1 MKIKKTF
8 ALYDYQEE
16 NKFLQEQYEK
26 GYILDSLEEGIYHF
40 KKRDYQS
47 DEAVV
52 HYSMEAYSPEEGVE
66 LLFSYPSAKGGY
78 YHYLIVS
85 KGMSLDPS
93 DRNSVLELDLNRIER
108 YTAIILLALLGF
120 FLYLLIEY
128 KNPIYLLVLIPGA
141 ILSLYTAK
149 IRSKIKLI
157 IK

>member
-1 MKIKKTF
+1 M
-8 ALYDYQEE
+8 D
-16 NKFLQEQYEK
+16 
-26 GYILDSLEEGIYHF
+26 
-40 KKRDYQS
+40 
-47 DEAVV
+47 
-52 HYSMEAYSPEEGVE
+52 
-66 LLFSYPSAKGGY
+66 
-78 YHYLIVS
+78 
-85 KGMSLDPS
+85 LDPS